1 MALLRNKKKGGTAK
15 KSSALQN
22 LCTSD
27 THNFWC
33 DFTKKLLVTFFGILL
48 VYIIIFFGTLI
59 QNNIE
64 RFSYI
69 KYENQQQRTVRLQAV
84 GSVIAQPDT
93 ATISMGVVSEAT
105 DVQVA
110 QTENTQKM
118 NQLIARLR
126 ALGIASEDIQVKE
139 YTVYPRYDYIEDQG
153 RVFLG
158 YTVNQEVHIKIRD
171 VSKADKVVV
180 LAGEIGVTKVSGLQ
194 FLLEDTDVYI
204 AQAREE
210 AVEKIMEKAN
220 TLSQLLGVDF
230 VDIIHYNEYEEH
242 ASPRSAGVYYET
254 ETYDV
259 GGRAEKP
266 NIQAG
271 SKDIRIRVEMVVE
284 IN

>member
-1 MALLRNKKKGGTAK
+1 MALLRNKKKGRATK

-27 THNFWC
+27 MNTFWC
-33 DFTKKLLVTFFGILL
+33 DFTKKLFITFFGILL

-59 QNNIE
+59 QNNME

-93 ATISMGVVSEAT
+93 ATISMGVISEAT

-110 QTENTQKM
+110 QAENTQKM

-158 YTVNQEVHIKIRD
+158 YTVNQEVYIKIRD

-180 LAGEIGVTKVSGLQ
+180 LAGEIGITKVSDLQ
-194 FLLEDTDVYI
+194 FLLQDTDVYI

-230 VDIIHYNEYEEH
+230 VNIIHYNEYEDH
-242 ASPRSAGVYYET
+242 VSPRSTGVYYET
-254 ETYDV
+254 EAYGV
-259 GGRAEKP
+259 GGRTEKP
-266 NIQAG
+266 DIQAG